1 MRRLMIVMAAALA
14 VLPLGAQES
23 PVALLSRDSI
33 LIGDQVRWS
42 VSLSLNEG
50 ETCAFSVP
58 QEPVAP
64 GIETVRAFSVDTL
77 SKRRG
82 VLSLEAG
89 MTITSFEE
97 GRVELPP
104 MYAILAHTDGTL
116 DTLCWVGPVLEVAMP
131 EVDVESFEPF
141 DIKDQIPYPLTFREV
156 LPWGLGAL
164 ALAALVYCLVRLI
177 RNRRRNRDFFGR
189 EKVVDPPHVVALR
202 NLDRLRSQKLWE
214 NDRQKQFYTS
224 LTDTLRQYMAS
235 FYGFPAMEET
245 TGEIFDELKDKQIDE
260 RLLGSIKEL
269 FSTADYVKFAKHSA
283 SQAEN
288 EEAIPT
294 AVKFVNT
301 TYMQR
306 LEAEAAAK
314 SKEEE

>member
-1 MRRLMIVMAAALA
+1 MIVLLAALA
-14 VLPLGAQES
+14 VLPLKAQDS
-23 PVALLSRDSI
+23 PVANLSRDSI

-42 VSLSLNEG
+42 VAVRLNEG
-50 ETCAFSVP
+50 ETCAFSIP

-64 GIETVRAFSVDTL
+64 NVETIRGFAVDTL
-77 SKRRG
+77 KSRKG

-89 MTITSFEE
+89 MTITCFDE

-104 MYAILAHTDGTL
+104 MYAVLAHADGTM
-116 DTLCWVGPVLEVAMP
+116 DTLCWVGPVLEVGMP
-131 EVDVESFEPF
+131 EVDVENFEPF

-156 LPWGLGAL
+156 LPWALGVL
-164 ALAALVYCLVRLI
+164 VLAALVYCLVRLI
-177 RNRRRNRDFFGR
+177 RNLRRNRDFFGR

-202 NLDRLRSQKLWE
+202 SLDKIRAQKLWE
-214 NDRQKQFYTS
+214 NDRQKQFYTAI
-224 LTDTLRQYMAS
+224 TDTLRQYMAS

-245 TGEIFDELKDKQIDE
+245 TAEIFDELKDKQIDA
-260 RLLGSIKEL
+260 RLLDTVQEL

-314 SKEEE
+314 QKEEE